1 MHFVVL
7 GTHSPEVC
15 PSSNA
20 KTRALLLEI
29 GPQIPKLAEQHDVTL
44 VAGPYVNREHMTV
57 VVAETDSAESLD
69 AFLVAARLPQWNALR
84 ILPSHTMEQGM
95 KEIAEEDSPLF

>member
-7 GTHSPEVC
+7 GFHSPEVC
-15 PSSNA
+15 PTSNA
-20 KTRALLLEI
+20 TTKKMLLEV
-29 GPQIPKLAEQHDVTL
+29 GPTIPKLAEEHGVKL

-69 AFLVAARLPQWNALR
+69 AFLVASRLHQWNQLR
-84 ILPSHTMEQGM
+84 ILPSHTMEEGM
-95 KEIAEEDSPLF
+95 QEIAEGPSLF